1 MVRLA
6 SWIFCFCFSFA
17 SVESA
22 ERDDSESPDVVW
34 RVDEE
39 VRFDMRELSH
49 RFGGFGTQVWA
60 FNNNPKVDLEQK
72 LAALDIRYVRLTRQG
87 TSEQMRSLRELT
99 DRMQIEWVYTVWSAP
114 PGLADSRGVLEDVRG
129 FAKWWVEQVGALA
142 RDGMTPHYIELMNE
156 PDSMG
161 HWSTG
166 IGPATYNSLVKRVRD
181 ALDRSGFAS
190 VGIIGPGLAHLNW
203 EEHNTKWID
212 ALDPEAVAAL
222 AAWSTHSWDDGDLC
236 RGGSSC
242 IETQWMAFQRATRR
256 KDAHKP
262 IFVTEYASKEATFH
276 GVSYPRP
283 ESTWRTDAGYY
294 SATNTVAYAVRL
306 YENSLALLNSG
317 ANVPFV
323 WQLVDEIAELD
334 SLGKSWGLVDING
347 RPKPAYTALTT
358 LCSKLPVG
366 AAVVRAPDQSSNTLY
381 AAAFVHE
388 DRTVVAIA
396 NDSDVSRTST
406 IRLANAFGPLEILDV
421 TAFELG
427 HRGEPSIGEA
437 DIGRVVKR
445 PLSLVFPEDASEQ
458 AFQVRLPA
466 NSTMTI
472 VLRSSET
479 I

>member
-1 MVRLA
+1 MRLA

-34 RVDEE
+34 RADEE

-212 ALDPEAVAAL
+212 ALD
-222 AAWSTHSWDDGDLC
+222 THSWDDGDLC
-236 RGGSSC
+236 RGGASC
-242 IETQWMAFQRATRR
+242 IERQWPSFRRAFERQ
-256 KDAHKP
+256 DAAKP
-262 IFVTEYASKEATFH
+262 VFVTEFGTKETTYNGVRYPHPGQETLFPDHASEPT
-276 GVSYPRP
+276 R
-283 ESTWRTDAGYY
+283 YY
-294 SATNTVAYAVRL
+294 SATDTVAYAVRL
-306 YENSLALLNSG
+306 FENSLALANEG
-317 ANVPFV
+317 ANVPFI
-323 WQLVDEIAELD
+323 WQLVDEPSEL
-334 SLGKSWGLVDING
+334 LELRKSWGLVDLEGQN
-347 RPKPAYTALTT
+347 KPAFQAIATLGSAIPEDAL
-358 LCSKLPVG
+358 
-366 AAVVRAPDQSSNTLY
+366 VVEPPKQMADGLY
-381 AAAFVHE
+381 AAAFIAG
-388 DRTVVAIA
+388 DAVVVG
-396 NDSDVSRTST
+396 DC
-406 IRLANAFGPLEILDV
+406 E
-421 TAFELG
+421 
-427 HRGEPSIGEA
+427 
-437 DIGRVVKR
+437 
-445 PLSLVFPEDASEQ
+445 
-458 AFQVRLPA
+458 
-466 NSTMTI
+466 
-472 VLRSSET
+472 
-479 I
+479 